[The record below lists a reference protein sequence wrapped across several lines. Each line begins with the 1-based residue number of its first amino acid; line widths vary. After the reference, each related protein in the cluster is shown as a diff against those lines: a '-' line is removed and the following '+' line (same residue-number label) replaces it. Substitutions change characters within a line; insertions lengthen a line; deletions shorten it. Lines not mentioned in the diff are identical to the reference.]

1 MFGAVW
7 FLQYPVPVICKHVQ
21 PPVPSKNP
29 EKPQPHHK
37 NRQGF
42 PVLQKRPAQGAPY
55 TQPKRPRG
63 CHDGSMRCSASLCSV
78 PVLCNTVLV
87 RYLPCS
93 QPTMFPPSVL
103 AYYCTSDQSRD
114 HVPPPSV
121 TRTVNSFSTNRVF
134 PVCVRAGFGGCKG
147 CRHCCHQPVCC
158 VTCCRQRCHD
168 LCCTTAVMITA
179 MTAAL
184 PQMPH

>member
-1 MFGAVW
+1 MCVCVCI
-7 FLQYPVPVICKHVQ
+7 YIHSPVHCLEPL
-21 PPVPSKNP
+21 VPSKNP
-29 EKPQPHHK
+29 ENPQPHHQ

-42 PVLQKRPAQGAPY
+42 PVLQKRPAQGAPH

-114 HVPPPSV
+114 HVPPPLCNTDCQLVQHESCL
-121 TRTVNSFSTNRVF
+121 S
-134 PVCVRAGFGGCKG
+134 CVRQA
-147 CRHCCHQPVCC
+147 CRLRGLQGLPSLLSSTRLLCHMLQA
-158 VTCCRQRCHD
+158 T
-168 LCCTTAVMITA
+168 MS
-179 MTAAL
+179 
-184 PQMPH
+184 

>member
-1 MFGAVW
+1 MCVCVCI
-7 FLQYPVPVICKHVQ
+7 YIHSPVHCLEPL
-21 PPVPSKNP
+21 VPSKNP
-29 EKPQPHHK
+29 ENPQPHHQ

-42 PVLQKRPAQGAPY
+42 PVLQKRPAQGAPH

-134 PVCVRAGFGGCKG
+134 PVCVRPAGFGGCKG